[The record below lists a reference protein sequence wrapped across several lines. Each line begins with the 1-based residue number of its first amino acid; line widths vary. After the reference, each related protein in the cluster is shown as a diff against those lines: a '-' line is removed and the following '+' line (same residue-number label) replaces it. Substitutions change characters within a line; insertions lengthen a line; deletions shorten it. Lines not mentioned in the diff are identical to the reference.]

1 MSDTPVFGLTAVM
14 RDALLVIQELIAID
28 GRSPSYADIRRE
40 MCLASVSRVH
50 KIILG
55 LCDRGYL
62 AKLPYRVR
70 SLVVLRPIPFPEE
83 PEIVG
88 FFDTASP

>member
-1 MSDTPVFGLTAVM
+1 MSDTPAFGLTAVM

-50 KIILG
+50 QIILG

-62 AKLPYRVR
+62 AKLSYRVR
-70 SLVVLRPIPFPEE
+70 SLVVLRPIPFPAE